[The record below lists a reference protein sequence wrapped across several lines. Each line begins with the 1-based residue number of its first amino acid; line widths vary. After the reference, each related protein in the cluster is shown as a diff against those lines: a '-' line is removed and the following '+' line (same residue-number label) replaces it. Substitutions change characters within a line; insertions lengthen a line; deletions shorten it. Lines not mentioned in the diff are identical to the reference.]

1 MEATMVGSYGRKES
15 KMDKHSKMDLLDRD
29 TIVCCNDVVSRFDL
43 SGGRVV

>member
-1 MEATMVGSYGRKES
+1 MEATMVDLMEEK
-15 KMDKHSKMDLLDRD
+15 KAKWIKHSKMDLLDRD